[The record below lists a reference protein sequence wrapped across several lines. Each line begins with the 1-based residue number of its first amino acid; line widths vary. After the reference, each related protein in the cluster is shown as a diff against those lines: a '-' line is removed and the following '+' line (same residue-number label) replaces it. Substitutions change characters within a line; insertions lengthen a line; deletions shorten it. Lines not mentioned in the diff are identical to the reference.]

1 MAVVEISR
9 IQVRRGQENQSG
21 VPVLAGGEFGWAA
34 DTENLYIGLR
44 REDGGSRDGNV
55 RVLTENDLRNLF
67 QVIDTNNALSTSTY
81 IYRNGTNITKP
92 VGAGTEVARTIQDRL
107 DDFVDVLAFGAD
119 PTGATASTQQIQL
132 AINNLFLNSLG
143 LTNTQKVLYFPK
155 GIYTINGTIYIP
167 RYTTIIGEGIGK
179 TIINQQANACFFQTV
194 DLRSTAPTY
203 ITFDNNGPMNSVNSP
218 DYIQIEKLTLQH
230 NSAGITSPIGTGF
243 ISLDCSSNSVIR
255 DVRFK
260 GCYVSTTAS
269 TSTYVGVN
277 IRGYSALTSENITID
292 NCQFENIYYGI
303 KSNYDI
309 LNPVIN
315 NSKFDGVNRGVV
327 FCDPIDPTSVVGPR
341 YARILNSRFKNTV
354 REAIFV
360 GTATSTAT
368 SHISMNNQFIN
379 VGNNSTDP
387 GPGESSATGTAVI
400 RYAANGNISVNDY
413 FDRAAWQQTA
423 TGRLKKIIDGSA
435 VVDSVAVTTV
445 ALSSLT
451 VTVLQIPITG
461 NDQFLNIRYNIS
473 SESRKGVLKINIDSG
488 ADPFVSITDEYNY
501 SEFGGADGG
510 IIWKAK
516 VSSLTNSIKIEA
528 DNGSGQTLSYQTNL
542 LLS

>member
-9 IQVRRGQENQSG
+9 IQVRRGQENQTG

-34 DTENLYIGLR
+34 DTEHLYIGLR

-81 IYRNGTNITKP
+81 TYRNGTNITRLIST
-92 VGAGTEVARTIQDRL
+92 GTEVARTIQDRL

-132 AINNLFLNSLG
+132 AIDNLFLNSLG

-167 RYTTIIGEGIGK
+167 RYTTIVGEGIGK
-179 TIINQQANACFFQTV
+179 TIINQQANACFFQTT
-194 DLRSTAPTY
+194 DLRSVSPTY
-203 ITFDNNGPMNSVNSP
+203 ITFDNNGPINSVNSP

-260 GCYVSTTAS
+260 GCYVSSTAS

-292 NCQFENIYYGI
+292 NCQFENVYYGI

-341 YARILNSRFKNTV
+341 YGRILNSKFKNTV
-354 REAIFV
+354 REAIYA
-360 GTATSTAT
+360 GAATSTAT

-379 VGNNSTDP
+379 VGNNSTNP
-387 GPGESSATGTAVI
+387 GPGESNSLGTAVI
-400 RYAANGNISVNDY
+400 QYASNGNISVNDY
-413 FDRAAWQQTA
+413 FDRAAWQQT
-423 TGRLKKIIDGSA
+423 TTSVLKKIIDGHA
-435 VVDSVAVTTV
+435 VIDSVAVN
-445 ALSSLT
+445 T
-451 VTVLQIPITG
+451 VTLSTPTFTILQIPITG
-461 NDQFLNIRYNIS
+461 YDQFLNIRYSINGQ
-473 SESRKGVLKINIDSG
+473 SRKGTLKINISSDVS
-488 ADPFVSITDEYNY
+488 ADVSITDEYDY
-501 SEFGGADGG
+501 SSADVG
-510 IIWKAK
+510 ITWTGT
-516 VSSLTNSIKIEA
+516 VSALTNSIKIIA
-528 DNGSGQTLSYQTNL
+528 QGGSGQILSYQTNL
-542 LLS
+542 LL